1 MESRKS
7 KKTRSYGEAPHRP
20 RTEALTGVSTAS
32 STSSRPLPRDRT
44 HSEPVIPQ
52 SSTKVS
58 YDAKPSRV
66 QDSRVTSPT
75 IRRHQTT
82 TIVERSKNLP
92 STSTMAMPEL
102 SFAVV
107 GSEGSGK
114 STFIRCALDLK
125 KPATSPVSSKKMS
138 LEGDVFLIKLVE
150 IPINTLEV
158 LADQIRWPDLLD
170 QEVVP
175 RIDGV
180 LALYDVTERQSI
192 RNIPKLLV
200 TTPPSNSNSPRA
212 RAMTTSHFSNALN
225 SSHSHHT
232 KAKHGRATSEL
243 TRSNS
248 QATFAVSLSPGSSA
262 VGSCRDSDL
271 QEGIVRK
278 TGPRSPAQSSSI
290 PSSPTEVE
298 SSNNGDDLSPNT
310 ANAGPPRLTGPG
322 LISTEPMTDTAIGI
336 PPKAVGSFL
345 EDHIED
351 SEETTV
357 CDQTLKKTIEPSRQV
372 STGRNGDG
380 FSFDDLVDR
389 LLSPPMSKSDAK
401 FAAVFLCLYR
411 KFAAPAQLLSG
422 IVRRFESLTDNDESQ
437 LIRTGSQLRY
447 LAILAQWVEEYPGDF
462 AHPLTRRQMSSFV
475 SQIGKNRVFAVA
487 AKEMSRQ
494 LEAVSEDDDTDWA
507 CSDTSRGR
515 ANTLESFSS
524 VVSMRGVVTAMLA
537 DSPGPDSGDTIST
550 VRADE
555 HSRSRL
561 PKHSKTPSAA
571 SSTGRSGSQSA
582 LSFSLL
588 LSSLEAAQRQAEL
601 LSPATRI
608 PLTKEQWHL
617 FMDVGDEE
625 IARELTRIDWI
636 MYTSIRPRDLIR
648 HVSLSAEQKEKCH
661 SLEHVHRM
669 INQFNHVAFWVANM
683 ILLRDKSKH
692 RARALEKFMSVAW
705 KLRQMNNYNSLGAVI
720 AGINGTAV
728 HRLAQTRELVSQQAQ
743 KEFMRLEILMGTQ
756 KSHFAYRLAWEN
768 TTTERIPFLPL
779 HRRDLVSA
787 EEGNRTFVGENL
799 DRINWRKFEIMGDVI
814 VGIQRSQGTPYPNI
828 SRNMDMQRLIL
839 DGKFSKDDDVSCSA
853 ICDPHQN
860 FTKEVFN

>member
-1 MESRKS
+1 MAEQNKN
-7 KKTRSYGEAPHRP
+7 
-20 RTEALTGVSTAS
+20 AL
-32 STSSRPLPRDRT
+32 P
-44 HSEPVIPQ
+44 
-52 SSTKVS
+52 
-58 YDAKPSRV
+58 
-66 QDSRVTSPT
+66 
-75 IRRHQTT
+75 
-82 TIVERSKNLP
+82 
-92 STSTMAMPEL
+92 TSTMAMPEL
-102 SFAVV
+102 NFAVI

-125 KPATSPVSSKKMS
+125 KPAASPVSSKKMS

-158 LADQIRWPDLLD
+158 VADRICWPEILG

-192 RNIPKLLV
+192 RKIPKLLV
-200 TTPPSNSNSPRA
+200 TSSPSNSNSPRA

-232 KAKHGRATSEL
+232 KAKAKHGRATSEL

-248 QATFAVSLSPGSSA
+248 QATFAGSLSPGSSA
-262 VGSCRDSDL
+262 AGSSRDSDL
-271 QEGIVRK
+271 QEIGAATK
-278 TGPRSPAQSSSI
+278 TGLYSPIQSSSNS
-290 PSSPTEVE
+290 SSPIIAEPAN
-298 SSNNGDDLSPNT
+298 SGNDLSLTTTNVGT
-310 ANAGPPRLTGPG
+310 PRLTGLG
-322 LISTEPMTDTAIGI
+322 LMSEIPTRLVTDAAMGTSSNAT
-336 PPKAVGSFL
+336 GSFL
-345 EDHIED
+345 EDHTDVSKENIVSD
-351 SEETTV
+351 QTMETTSEA
-357 CDQTLKKTIEPSRQV
+357 IRQV
-372 STGRNGDG
+372 SNGRSGDG

-389 LLSPPMSKSDAK
+389 LLSPPMSKSDTK

-422 IVRRFESLTDNDESQ
+422 IIRRFESLTDNDEPQ

-462 AHPLTRRQMSSFV
+462 AHPLTRRQMSSFIT
-475 SQIGKNRVFAVA
+475 QTGKNRVFAVA

-524 VVSMRGVVTAMLA
+524 VVSMRSVVTAMLA
-537 DSPGPDSGDTIST
+537 DTTGPDSSDTASS
-550 VRADE
+550 VRIDDQ
-555 HSRSRL
+555 SRSRSV
-561 PKHSKTPSAA
+561 KHSKSPSAT
-571 SSTGRSGSQSA
+571 SSAGRSGSQSA

-601 LSPATRI
+601 LCPVTRI

-617 FMDVGDEE
+617 FMDVGDED

-648 HVSLSAEQKEKCH
+648 HVSLSTEQKEKCQ

-683 ILLRDKSKH
+683 ILLRDKPKH

-768 TTTERIPFLPL
+768 TTIERIPFLPL

-787 EEGNRTFVGENL
+787 EEGNRTFLGKNL
-799 DRINWRKFEIMGDVI
+799 ERINWRKFEVMGDVI
-814 VGIQRSQGTPYPNI
+814 VGIQRSQGTPYPTI
-828 SRNMDMQRLIL
+828 GRNMDMQRLIL
-839 DGKFSKDDDVSCSA
+839 DGKFSKDDDVSHFTISYV
-853 ICDPHQN
+853 HQYFLQN
-860 FTKEVFN
+860 EIYSNSQ

>member
-1 MESRKS
+1 MAEQNRN
-7 KKTRSYGEAPHRP
+7 
-20 RTEALTGVSTAS
+20 V
-32 STSSRPLPRDRT
+32 
-44 HSEPVIPQ
+44 
-52 SSTKVS
+52 
-58 YDAKPSRV
+58 PS
-66 QDSRVTSPT
+66 
-75 IRRHQTT
+75 I
-82 TIVERSKNLP
+82 
-92 STSTMAMPEL
+92 STMAMPEL
-102 SFAVV
+102 NFAVV
-107 GSEGSGK
+107 GCEGSGK

-150 IPINTLEV
+150 IPINTVEV
-158 LADQIRWPDLLD
+158 VAERICWPEFLG

-200 TTPPSNSNSPRA
+200 TPPPSNSNSPRA
-212 RAMTTSHFSNALN
+212 RAMTTSHFSNASN

-248 QATFAVSLSPGSSA
+248 QATFAGSLSPGSSA
-262 VGSCRDSDL
+262 SGSYRDSDL
-271 QEGIVRK
+271 QEIAVVTKSGLY
-278 TGPRSPAQSSSI
+278 SPVQSSSNS
-290 PSSPTEVE
+290 SSPIVIEPT
-298 SSNNGDDLSPNT
+298 NNGNDLSIT
-310 ANAGPPRLTGPG
+310 TTNAGAPRHTGLG
-322 LISTEPMTDTAIGI
+322 LISEIPTRSVMDTTIGT
-336 PPKAVGSFL
+336 PGNATGTFL
-345 EDHIED
+345 EDHTD
-351 SEETTV
+351 VSEENTV
-357 CDQTLKKTIEPSRQV
+357 SDQTTETISEVPRQV
-372 STGRNGDG
+372 SNGRGGDG

-422 IVRRFESLTDNDESQ
+422 IIRRFESLTDNDEPQ

-462 AHPLTRRQMSSFV
+462 AHPLTRRQMSTFI
-475 SQIGKNRVFAVA
+475 SQTGKNRVFAVA
-487 AKEMSRQ
+487 AKEMGRQ

-537 DSPGPDSGDTIST
+537 DSTGPDNSDATNT
-550 VRADE
+550 ARVDE
-555 HSRSRL
+555 HSRSRSV
-561 PKHSKTPSAA
+561 KHSKSPSAT
-571 SSTGRSGSQSA
+571 SSAGRSGSQSA

-601 LSPATRI
+601 LCPVTRI

-617 FMDVGDEE
+617 FMDVGEE
-625 IARELTRIDWI
+625 DVARELTRIDWI

-683 ILLRDKSKH
+683 ILLRDKPKH

-743 KEFMRLEILMGTQ
+743 KDFMRLEILMGTQ

-768 TTTERIPFLPL
+768 TTIERIPFLPL

-787 EEGNRTFVGENL
+787 EEGNPTFVGGSLE
-799 DRINWRKFEIMGDVI
+799 RINWRKFEIMGDVI
-814 VGIQRSQGTPYPNI
+814 VGIQRSQGTPYPTI
-828 SRNMDMQRLIL
+828 SRNLDMQRLIL
-839 DGKFSKDDDVSCSA
+839 DGKFSKDDDYTKLTGFR
-853 ICDPHQN
+853 N
-860 FTKEVFN
+860 FMKEASN